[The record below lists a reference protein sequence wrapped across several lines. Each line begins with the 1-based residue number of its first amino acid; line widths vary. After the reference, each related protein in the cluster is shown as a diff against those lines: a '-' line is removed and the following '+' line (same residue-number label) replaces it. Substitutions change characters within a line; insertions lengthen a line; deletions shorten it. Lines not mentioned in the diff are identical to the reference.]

1 MTAQELEEI
10 GLVAIVRTDS
20 DRHLLKIA
28 EALARG
34 GIRAMEITLTTPG
47 ALPAITQIR
56 QEMGQTLRVGAGTIL
71 SLDDARKAIDA
82 GAEFIVTPTLQADT
96 AGFCRKLDIPIFC
109 GCMTPT
115 EAFAAHQAG
124 ADFLKLFPAE
134 VLGPAFVRAVLAPMP
149 FLKFIPTGGVTLDT
163 LGEFMRAGC
172 VGVALGSHLVSKEIL
187 KNEDWD
193 GLAKRAGQF
202 VDALRAARESLT

>member
-82 GAEFIVTPTLQADT
+82 GAEFIVTPIFDEQVVWKCKAT
-96 AGFCRKLDIPIFC
+96 CIPIVC
-109 GCMTPT
+109 GCMTPS
-115 EAFAAHQAG
+115 EAFAAYQAG
-124 ADFLKLFPAE
+124 ADFLKLFPAK
-134 VLGPAFVRAVLAPMP
+134 VLGPAYVRAVLAPMP

-202 VDALRAARESLT
+202 VDALRAARESLA